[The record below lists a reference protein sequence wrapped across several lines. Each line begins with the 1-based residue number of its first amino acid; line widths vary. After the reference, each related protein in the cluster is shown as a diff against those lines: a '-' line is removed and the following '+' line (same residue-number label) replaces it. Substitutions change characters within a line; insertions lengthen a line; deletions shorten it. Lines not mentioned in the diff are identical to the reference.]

1 MLNFLPTSLQWFP
14 DENYLDAAS
23 RLVVRG
29 WGRNVV
35 DVSTGSVRPGTNKGI
50 LFFGERNPVPEDRAA
65 VPHRATAGHGA
76 EHVSP
81 HYNRHWYYHI
91 LVAFS
96 PGSILPLPF
105 QVWLRFPDGRLIT
118 CYHMGMVRDMLL
130 SSCSPDWGHAERFAT
145 DFGLKLNE
153 DTAC

>member
-1 MLNFLPTSLQWFP
+1 MILQSYIIQNLFESGTTVEKEEEGLGIERTHAKFSTYFVTMVP

-23 RLVVRG
+23 
-29 WGRNVV
+29 
-35 DVSTGSVRPGTNKGI
+35 
-50 LFFGERNPVPEDRAA
+50 
-65 VPHRATAGHGA
+65 
-76 EHVSP
+76 
-81 HYNRHWYYHI
+81 
-91 LVAFS
+91 
-96 PGSILPLPF
+96 SILPLPF

-153 DTAC
+153 DTVC